1 VSTSPSLLLRR
12 RPGRRRTSALAVLVA
27 AAGLL
32 VACGD
37 GSEGGSG
44 DSGDPATVVLDDDQV
59 KKALLTLDNLPEGW
73 VESDEDGDD
82 DEDAPGCLAN
92 LDDLEGTDSES
103 DASIDFE
110 TDDEIGLPALT
121 NGVASFKSERDVTE
135 AMDTFRGAFED
146 CNHIDYTDPEDGTTI
161 VLDFESDDETSSPE
175 VDDQFNLT
183 ATGTIT
189 AGLELPFGLW
199 VSVARVDN
207 HTTTVMITDLDLGT
221 ADLLDPYTAIA
232 VDRLVAVVDGQEP
245 EATQGPA
252 PGADG
257 AIEGGGADG
266 EQGTFEQLPLDGG
279 SYTWSSGV
287 TMKLSIDRV
296 EPWGHRS
303 DFCGDGSCGI
313 ADPDDTRVV
322 LKYEVS
328 VPDDAGQPFDAS
340 SCPGQ
345 LYPTSG
351 TDDDALSGV
360 YGDFNKPIDGKV
372 FPGATK
378 TGFDEYYVEKAYADQ
393 EFYIES
399 SCGDADYSGE
409 TAYFV
414 GTLS

>member
-1 VSTSPSLLLRR
+1 MSTRPSPFPRR
-12 RPGRRRTSALAVLVA
+12 RPGRRRSSAAAVLVA
-27 AAGLL
+27 TAGLL
-32 VACGD
+32 VACGG
-37 GSEGGSG
+37 GSEEGGSG
-44 DSGDPATVVLDDDQV
+44 GPGTVVLDDDQV
-59 KKALLTLDNLPEGW
+59 ERALLTLDNLPDGW
-73 VESDEDGDD
+73 VESSEDDDD

-103 DASIDFE
+103 DADIDFE
-110 TDDEIGLPALT
+110 AGDDIGLPALS
-121 NGVASFKSERDVTE
+121 NGVASFGSERDVTE
-135 AMDTFRGAFED
+135 AMDTFRDAFED

-161 VLDFESDDETSSPE
+161 VLDFESDDEKSSPE
-175 VDDQFNLT
+175 VDDQFNLK
-183 ATGTIT
+183 ATGTI
-189 AGLELPFGLW
+189 ASGLELPFGLW
-199 VSVARVDN
+199 VSVARIDN
-207 HTTTVMITDLDLGT
+207 HTTTVMLTDLDLGT
-221 ADLLDPYTAIA
+221 GTLLDPYTAIA
-232 VDRLVAVVDGQEP
+232 VDRLVAVIDGEDP

-252 PGADG
+252 PGSDS

-266 EQGTFEQLPLDGG
+266 DEGAFEQLPLDGG

-296 EPWGHRS
+296 EPWGDRD

-313 ADPDDTRVV
+313 ANPDDTRVV

-345 LYPTSG
+345 LYPTGG
-351 TDDDALSGV
+351 TDDDALSGI